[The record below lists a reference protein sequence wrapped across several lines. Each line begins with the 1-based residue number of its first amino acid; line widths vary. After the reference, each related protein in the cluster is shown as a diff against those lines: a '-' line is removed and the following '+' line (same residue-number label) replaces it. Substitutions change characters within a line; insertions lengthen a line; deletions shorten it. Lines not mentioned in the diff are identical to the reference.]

1 MPRSPARAQRTG
13 GAELARRIK
22 EDLPAERVFT
32 FYGYPPDRNGFVLC
46 PFHNEKTPSLKLFT
60 GDNPG
65 WHCFGCGEGG
75 SVIDFVMK
83 LFDLTFPQAVLRLCT
98 DFGLGLSIGPPAP
111 PKSQEVRELEAARR
125 REAERKTA
133 AEEELSRLTAE
144 YRYWWEAGKLFA
156 PDAPCAADDLHPL
169 YAEAIKRLP
178 RLDYQL
184 SELERVV

>member
-111 PKSQEVRELEAARR
+111 PKSQEARELEAARR
-125 REAERKTA
+125 REAERKPQ
-133 AEEELSRLTAE
+133 AEAE
-144 YRYWWEAGKLFA
+144 YRANANEYCYWWEAAKHFA
-156 PDAPCAADDLHPL
+156 PEEPCPASGLHPL
-169 YAEAIKRLP
+169 YAEALKRLP
-178 RLDYQL
+178 VLEHWLDTHL
-184 SELERVV
+184 